1 MKKLALIIGAI
12 MAMSGAVNA
21 KTLVAYYSAT
31 GVTQGVA
38 EQIAKSTGGD
48 LWRLEPATPYT
59 DADLSY
65 TDSASRVMR
74 EHESG
79 NPHTE
84 LSNPVPDN
92 WSEYDTVFVGAPIW
106 WGIASWVINDF
117 LTKNDFGTKTVVPF
131 VTSAS
136 SPLADSDKK
145 MQDLATGGN
154 WHDGQRFGYGTTQE
168 MVDTFVKQS
177 TEK

>member
-1 MKKLALIIGAI
+1 MKKLALTIGAI
-12 MAMSGAVNA
+12 MAIAGTANA
-21 KTLVAYYSAT
+21 QTLVVYYSAT

-48 LWRLEPATPYT
+48 LWRLEPVTPYT

-65 TDSASRVMR
+65 TDPSSRVMR
-74 EHESG
+74 EHESH
-79 NPHTE
+79 NTHTE
-84 LSNPVPDN
+84 LSNPTPDN
-92 WSEYDTVFVGAPIW
+92 WAEYDTVFVGAPIW
-106 WGIASWVINDF
+106 WYAASWVINDF

-145 MQDLATGGN
+145 MQSLATGGN
-154 WHDGQRFGYGTTQE
+154 WRDGQRFGYGTSQE
-168 MVDTFVKQS
+168 SVDAFVKRA
-177 TEK
+177 TGK

>member
-1 MKKLALIIGAI
+1 MKKLALAIGAI
-12 MAMSGAVNA
+12 IALSITANA
-21 KTLVAYYSAT
+21 KTLVVYYSAT

-38 EQIAKSTGGD
+38 EQIAKSTDGD

-59 DADLSY
+59 DADLNY

-92 WSEYDTVFVGAPIW
+92 WAEYDTVFVGAPIW
-106 WGIASWVINDF
+106 WYQASWVINDF

-136 SPLADSDKK
+136 SPLADSVKK

-154 WHDGQRFGYGTTQE
+154 WTDGQRFGYSTTQE

-177 TEK
+177 IGK